1 MSSFASMFNLNK
13 LMQDEGEPDDTMV
26 IDISNISIATLM
38 NNFKPKEQASI
49 TIEMIRHL
57 VLDTLRFN
65 VVKFKGEYPEIVI
78 AFDDRNYW
86 RRQKAWYYKKRRQI
100 EHEESEWDW
109 DRLNNF
115 LNPVFEE
122 IRQNMPYLG
131 LKVEFAEAD
140 DIIAV
145 ITKKAVGEGRRV
157 LVVSADSDFTQL
169 QKYNGVRQWSPP
181 QKKWVTPKYGSPRND
196 LRYKN
201 IKGDKKDSIACIKI
215 RNDYIVTK
223 VEGERA
229 PAVRSSELEA
239 WLEADDPT
247 TLMTPEWAARYKE
260 NEELRDFEFIP
271 KDIENSIIEA
281 YNTPKSGS
289 KAKMERYFMDNKLS
303 RMFEKLSDF

>member
-122 IRQNMPYLG
+122 IRQTMPYLG

-145 ITKKAVGEGRRV
+145 VTKKAVGEGRRV

-229 PAVRSSELEA
+229 PAVKSSELEA

>member
-49 TIEMIRHL
+49 TIEIIRHL

-145 ITKKAVGEGRRV
+145 VTKKAVGEGRRV

-229 PAVRSSELEA
+229 PAVKSSELEA

>member
-145 ITKKAVGEGRRV
+145 VTKKAVGEGRRV

-215 RNDYIVTK
+215 RNDYIVTN

-229 PAVRSSELEA
+229 PAVKSSELEA

>member
-145 ITKKAVGEGRRV
+145 VTKKAVGEGRRV

-169 QKYNGVRQWSPP
+169 QKYNGVRQWSPT

-215 RNDYIVTK
+215 RNDYNVTK

-229 PAVRSSELEA
+229 PAVKSSELEA

>member
-145 ITKKAVGEGRRV
+145 VTKKAVGEGRRV

-181 QKKWVTPKYGSPRND
+181 QKKWVTPKHGSPRND

-229 PAVRSSELEA
+229 PAVKSSELEA

>member
-145 ITKKAVGEGRRV
+145 VTKKAVGEGRRV

-229 PAVRSSELEA
+229 PAVKSSELEA
-239 WLEADDPT
+239 WLDADDPT

>member
-145 ITKKAVGEGRRV
+145 VTKKAVGEGRRV

-169 QKYNGVRQWSPP
+169 QKYNGVRQWSPT

-229 PAVRSSELEA
+229 PAVKYSELEA

>member
-229 PAVRSSELEA
+229 PAVKSSELEA

>member
-13 LMQDEGEPDDTMV
+13 LMQDEGEPDDTMI

-145 ITKKAVGEGRRV
+145 VTKKAVGEGRRV

-229 PAVRSSELEA
+229 PAVKSSELEA

>member
-145 ITKKAVGEGRRV
+145 VTKKAVGEGRRV

-169 QKYNGVRQWSPP
+169 QKYNGVRQWSPT

-229 PAVRSSELEA
+229 PAVKSSELEA

-281 YNTPKSGS
+281 YNTTKSGS

>member
-109 DRLNNF
+109 DRLNKF

-145 ITKKAVGEGRRV
+145 VTKKAVGEGRRV

-229 PAVRSSELEA
+229 PAVKSSELEA

>member
-13 LMQDEGEPDDTMV
+13 LMQYEGEPDDTMI

-145 ITKKAVGEGRRV
+145 VTKKAVGEGRRV

-229 PAVRSSELEA
+229 PAVKSSELEA

>member
-145 ITKKAVGEGRRV
+145 VTKKAVGEGRRV

-229 PAVRSSELEA
+229 PSVKSSELEA

>member
-109 DRLNNF
+109 DLLNNF

-145 ITKKAVGEGRRV
+145 VTKKAVGEGRRV

-229 PAVRSSELEA
+229 PAVKSSELEA

>member
-145 ITKKAVGEGRRV
+145 VTKKAVGEGRRV

-169 QKYNGVRQWSPP
+169 QKYNGVRQWSPT

-229 PAVRSSELEA
+229 PAVKSSELEA

-247 TLMTPEWAARYKE
+247 TLMTPEWASRYKE

>member
-13 LMQDEGEPDDTMV
+13 LMQDEGEPDDTMI

-49 TIEMIRHL
+49 TIEMIRRL

-78 AFDDRNYW
+78 AFDGRNYW

-115 LNPVFEE
+115 LIPVFEE

-145 ITKKAVGEGRRV
+145 VTKKAVGEGRRV

-229 PAVRSSELEA
+229 PAVKSSELEA

>member
-145 ITKKAVGEGRRV
+145 VTKKAVGEGRRV

-229 PAVRSSELEA
+229 PAVKSSELEA

-247 TLMTPEWAARYKE
+247 TLMTPEWTARYKE

>member
-145 ITKKAVGEGRRV
+145 VTKKAVGEGRRV

-169 QKYNGVRQWSPP
+169 QKYNGVRQWSPT

-229 PAVRSSELEA
+229 TAVKSSELEA
-239 WLEADDPT
+239 CIVTGKQIGRAHV
-247 TLMTPEWAARYKE
+247 
-260 NEELRDFEFIP
+260 
-271 KDIENSIIEA
+271 
-281 YNTPKSGS
+281 
-289 KAKMERYFMDNKLS
+289 
-303 RMFEKLSDF
+303 

>member
-13 LMQDEGEPDDTMV
+13 LMQDEGEPDDTMI

-57 VLDTLRFN
+57 VFDTLRFN

-145 ITKKAVGEGRRV
+145 VTKKAVGEGRRV

-229 PAVRSSELEA
+229 PAVKSSELEA

>member
-145 ITKKAVGEGRRV
+145 VTKKAVGEGRRV

-229 PAVRSSELEA
+229 PAVKSSELEA

>member
-145 ITKKAVGEGRRV
+145 VTKKAVGEGRRV

-229 PAVRSSELEA
+229 PAVKSSELEA

-247 TLMTPEWAARYKE
+247 TLMTPDWAARYKE

>member
-13 LMQDEGEPDDTMV
+13 LMQDEGEPDDTMI

-145 ITKKAVGEGRRV
+145 VTKKAVGEGRRV

-169 QKYNGVRQWSPP
+169 QKYNGVRQWSPT

-229 PAVRSSELEA
+229 PAVKSSELEA

>member
-145 ITKKAVGEGRRV
+145 VTKKAVGEGRRV

-229 PAVRSSELEA
+229 PAVKYSELEA

>member
-145 ITKKAVGEGRRV
+145 VTKKAVGEGRRV

-229 PAVRSSELEA
+229 PVVKSSELEA

>member
-115 LNPVFEE
+115 LNLVFEE

-145 ITKKAVGEGRRV
+145 VTKKAVGEGRRV

-181 QKKWVTPKYGSPRND
+181 QKKWITPKYGSPRND

-229 PAVRSSELEA
+229 PAVKSSELEA
-239 WLEADDPT
+239 WMEADDPT

>member
-145 ITKKAVGEGRRV
+145 VTKKAVGEGRRV

-169 QKYNGVRQWSPP
+169 QKYNGVRQWSPT

-229 PAVRSSELEA
+229 PAVKSSELEA

-247 TLMTPEWAARYKE
+247 TLMTLNGPHVTKKMRNCAISNLYQKILKIRLLKRIILQNPEVK
-260 NEELRDFEFIP
+260 P
-271 KDIENSIIEA
+271 KWNVTSWITNF
-281 YNTPKSGS
+281 PVCS
-289 KAKMERYFMDNKLS
+289 KN
-303 RMFEKLSDF
+303 